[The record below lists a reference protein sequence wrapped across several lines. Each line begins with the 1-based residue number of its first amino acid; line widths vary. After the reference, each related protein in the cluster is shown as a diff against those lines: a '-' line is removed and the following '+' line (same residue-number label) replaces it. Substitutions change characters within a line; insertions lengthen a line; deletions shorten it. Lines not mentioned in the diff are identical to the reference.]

1 MYILYE
7 MSQKL
12 TTYFIFMVKTLL
24 LSCAAIDTGK
34 LKWKEEKAT
43 FDNAVKSM
51 ADLQF

>member
-43 FDNAVKSM
+43 TLGHLLLLIM
-51 ADLQF
+51 Q